1 MRRISNE
8 AVVNQFKSKQVID
21 LKDITVFI
29 QSQIPDISEATLSWY
44 IHQLCKQ
51 NIIKRIGRG
60 QYTINSNQYFTPEIS
75 KKIENLYKKIKKDF
89 PQITFCISDSNWL
102 NSFSNLQQI
111 NQQIIIEVEP
121 EATEAVFLKLKQNEK
136 NIFLNPS
143 SEIVDLYIS
152 ANANSIIVKNLTSQ
166 SPLKTINNVNIP
178 ELEKILVDCLIDTNI
193 YAAWSDEMENIY
205 HTTFTRF
212 NMNISKMKRYAKRR
226 NREKEVNEI
235 LCKISS

>member
-1 MRRISNE
+1 MKRISNE
-8 AVVNQFKSKQVID
+8 TVINQFTSGQAID
-21 LKDITVFI
+21 LKSISAFI
-29 QSQIPDISEATLSWY
+29 RTQIPDISEATLSWY
-44 IHQLCKQ
+44 IHQLHKQ

-60 QYTINSNQYFTPEIS
+60 RYTINSHQDFTPEIS
-75 KKIENLYKKIKKDF
+75 KKLENLYRKIKKEF

-111 NQQIIIEVEP
+111 NKQTIIEVEP
-121 EATEAVFLKLKQNEK
+121 EATEAVFLKLKQTEK

-152 ANANSIIVKNLTSQ
+152 ASANSIIIKSLTSQ
-166 SPLKTINNVNIP
+166 SPLKTINKITIP
-178 ELEKILVDCLIDTNI
+178 ELEKILIDCLIDTNI
-193 YAAWSDEMENIY
+193 YAAWSDEIENIY
-205 HTTFTRF
+205 HTTFSRF
-212 NMNISKMKRYAKRR
+212 NINLSKLKRYAQRR